1 MKELVL
7 ILSIVLFSQSC
18 KKEPIETDPQKLI
31 LGKWELVESGNWPD
45 MDQLPI
51 VGFYEYLPDSLLR
64 YFQYEENEYTWETK
78 YWMNDSSLFIFM
90 GSAPNGIEFWDRY
103 SYEFTNNNNTLRL
116 ILKDVFPIDDTFI
129 YHRKK

>member
-64 YFQYEENEYTWETK
+64 YFQYEENEYTWETQ